1 MSLIIANQR
10 AIVQRLCGYPDQQEI
25 SSSNIDAIFH
35 NEALDWL
42 NNRRPAIGL
51 SYFTT
56 VANQQDYVV
65 KPANA
70 YRIVEVWWQSQG
82 ADVFSP
88 DLSYIPSS
96 MEMTNAFA
104 GFSIFD
110 NPSIATEFY
119 KKMSEYDHTFGAS
132 GWETPEEKIRLEPV
146 PSATGDKVYFEYSYP
161 KVAHITNTPQVYVEA
176 VRLYVASCVMQVL
189 AIRRGNVT
197 GGKDYSSGGGQ
208 NEIKYQE
215 KFLADAEALA
225 PYLDQTI
232 YRG

>member
-1 MSLIIANQR
+1 VSLIIANQR

-42 NNRRPAIGL
+42 NNRRPAVGL
-51 SYFTT
+51 TYFTT
-56 VANQQDYVV
+56 VADQQDYAV

-70 YRIVEVWWQSQG
+70 LRIVDVWWQSQG

-104 GFSIFD
+104 GFNIFD
-110 NPSIATEFY
+110 NPAIATEFY
-119 KKMSEYDHTFGAS
+119 KKMSEYDHTFAAS
-132 GWETPEEKIRLEPV
+132 GFETLEGKIRLEPV
-146 PSATGDKVYFEYSYP
+146 PGSSGDKVYFEYSYP
-161 KVAHITNTPQVYVEA
+161 RWTHITQTPAEYVEA

-189 AIRRGNVT
+189 AIRRGIVT
-197 GGKDYSSGGGQ
+197 GGKDYSGGGGV

-215 KFLADAEALA
+215 KFLADAEALV

>member
-1 MSLIIANQR
+1 MTLIIANQR

-25 SSSNIDAIFH
+25 SSSQIDAIFH

-42 NNRRPAIGL
+42 NNRRPAVGL
-51 SYFTT
+51 TYFTT
-56 VANQQDYVV
+56 VADQQDYDV
-65 KPANA
+65 KPASA
-70 YRIVEVWWQSQG
+70 LRIVEVWWQSQG

-88 DLSYIPSS
+88 DLSYLPSS
-96 MEMTNAFA
+96 MEMSNAFA
-104 GFSIFD
+104 GFNIFD
-110 NPSIATEFY
+110 NPAIATEFY

-132 GWETPEEKIRLEPV
+132 GWETPEGKIRLEPV
-146 PSATGDKVYFEYSYP
+146 PGSAGDKVYFEYTYP
-161 KVAHITNTPQVYVEA
+161 RWNHITSTPAEYVEA

-215 KFLADAEALA
+215 KFLADAEALV